1 MMKNTSLLLLSL
13 ATAFVAGSLAF
24 GGSITRE
31 FNKTYDF
38 DGGQVSVKTING
50 KIFIESWR
58 KDAVDVNAE
67 IEVRASSKSL
77 ARDYLDNIEIIVRQ
91 RGDKL
96 SIKVDQPH
104 ERGGDFMDWIFGSGK
119 PSVTVN
125 FWIKVPEET
134 DIEASSVNGS
144 VEAVAID
151 GQASI
156 HTTNG
161 KITAEEITGPVR
173 AGTTNGRIFVVLN
186 SSELEDDISLH
197 TVNGSIKLVVDRDI
211 EADVDISTVN
221 GSISTD
227 FPLKVQGK
235 WGPKQ
240 VRGEINGGGPL
251 IQLETVNGSISIRA
265 H

>member
-1 MMKNTSLLLLSL
+1 MLKNISLLSF
-13 ATAFVAGSLAF
+13 TVALVACSMAV

-31 FNKTYDF
+31 FNKTYEF
-38 DGGQVSVKTING
+38 DGDRVSVKTVNG
-50 KIFIESWR
+50 KIFIESWDE
-58 KDAVDVNAE
+58 DAVDVNAE

-91 RGDKL
+91 RGDKM
-96 SIKVDQPH
+96 SIKVEQPR

-119 PSVTVN
+119 PNVTVN
-125 FWIKVPEET
+125 FWIKVPEQT
-134 DIEASSVNGS
+134 DVEASSVNGS
-144 VEAVAID
+144 VEAVAIV

-161 KITAEEITGPVR
+161 KIIAEEITGPVR
-173 AGTTNGRIFVVLN
+173 ASTTNGRIFVDIK
-186 SSELEDDISLH
+186 SSELEDEIDLH
-197 TVNGSIKLVVDRDI
+197 TVNGSIKLIVDRDI

-227 FPLKVQGK
+227 FPLEVQGK

-251 IQLETVNGSISIRA
+251 IKLETVNGSISIRT